1 MTQATTRLRTRTQ
14 ARSLTAGLVGAAPSL
29 VVATV
34 MLVIVALVVLVVP
47 FLPGFNPYTQDL
59 ASAQQTPFT
68 SGAHLLGTDALG
80 RDLLSRLSVATR
92 TSLVVAFGAVLIST
106 VLGLAIGLVAGWR
119 RGRLDAFLMG
129 VADVQLSIP
138 VVLLLIVLVAALGS
152 STTLLVVMLGL
163 TNWVGYGRVSRSIAV
178 SLRER
183 EFVTAVTAAGGSG
196 WWVVS
201 RHLLPN
207 VLPQIAI
214 LAAFEVGT
222 VITIESS
229 LSFIGLGIQPP
240 TPSLGGLIADGQNYL
255 QTNPALVV
263 LPALM
268 ILMVIGGVQFVS
280 QGLSARRSRR

>member
-1 MTQATTRLRTRTQ
+1 MTQATTRLRSRTQ

-34 MLVIVALVVLVVP
+34 MLVVVALVVVVVP
-47 FLPGFNPYTQDL
+47 FLPGSDPYSQDL
-59 ASAQQTPFT
+59 ASAQRAPFT
-68 SGAHLLGTDALG
+68 SGSHLLGTDALG
-80 RDLLSRLSVATR
+80 RDLLSRLSLATR
-92 TSLVVAFGAVLIST
+92 TSLVVAFGAVLISM

-163 TNWVGYGRVSRSIAV
+163 TNWVGYGRVARSIAV

-280 QGLSARRSRR
+280 QGLSTRRSRR

>member
-34 MLVIVALVVLVVP
+34 MLAIVALVVIVVP
-47 FLPGFNPYTQDL
+47 FLPGFNPYSQDL

-68 SGAHLLGTDALG
+68 SGAHLMGTDALG

-92 TSLVVAFGAVLIST
+92 TSLVVAFGAVLISM

-196 WWVVS
+196 WWVIS

>member
-1 MTQATTRLRTRTQ
+1 MTQATNRLRSRTQ

-34 MLVIVALVVLVVP
+34 MLVIVALVVVVVP

-59 ASAQQTPFT
+59 VSAQQTPFT
-68 SGAHLLGTDALG
+68 SGAHLMGTDALG

-92 TSLVVAFGAVLIST
+92 TSLVVAFGAVLISM

-196 WWVVS
+196 WWVIS

-229 LSFIGLGIQPP
+229 LSFLGLGIQPP

>member
-1 MTQATTRLRTRTQ
+1 MTQATNRLRSRTQ

-34 MLVIVALVVLVVP
+34 MLVIVALVVVVVP

-68 SGAHLLGTDALG
+68 SGAHLMGTDALG

-92 TSLVVAFGAVLIST
+92 TSLVVAFGAVLISM

-196 WWVVS
+196 WWVIS

-229 LSFIGLGIQPP
+229 LSFLGLGIQPP

>member
-1 MTQATTRLRTRTQ
+1 MTQATTRLRSRTQ

-34 MLVIVALVVLVVP
+34 MLLIVALVVVVVP

-92 TSLVVAFGAVLIST
+92 TSLVVAFGAVLISM

-196 WWVVS
+196 WWVIT

-214 LAAFEVGT
+214 LAAFEIGT

>member
-1 MTQATTRLRTRTQ
+1 MTQATNRLRSRTQ

-34 MLVIVALVVLVVP
+34 MLVIVGLVVVVVP

-68 SGAHLLGTDALG
+68 SGAHLMGTDALG

-92 TSLVVAFGAVLIST
+92 TSLVVAFGAVLISM

-196 WWVVS
+196 WWVIS

-229 LSFIGLGIQPP
+229 LSFLGLGIQPP

>member
-1 MTQATTRLRTRTQ
+1 MTQATTRLRARTQ

-34 MLVIVALVVLVVP
+34 MLVIVGLVVLLVP
-47 FLPGFNPYTQDL
+47 FLPGFDPYTQDL

-68 SGAHLLGTDALG
+68 TGAHLLGTDALG

-92 TSLVVAFGAVLIST
+92 TSLVVAFGAVLISM
-106 VLGLAIGLVAGWR
+106 VLGLAVGLVAGWR

-152 STTLLVVMLGL
+152 STALLVVMLGL
-163 TNWVGYGRVSRSIAV
+163 TNWVGYGRVARSIAV

-196 WWVVS
+196 WWVIT

-214 LAAFEVGT
+214 LAAFEIGT

>member
-14 ARSLTAGLVGAAPSL
+14 ARSLTAGIVGAAPSL

-34 MLVIVALVVLVVP
+34 MLAIVALVVIVVP
-47 FLPGFNPYTQDL
+47 FLPGFNPYSQDL

-68 SGAHLLGTDALG
+68 SGAHLMGTDALG

-92 TSLVVAFGAVLIST
+92 TSLVVAFGAVLISM

-196 WWVVS
+196 WWVIS

>member
-92 TSLVVAFGAVLIST
+92 TSLVVAFGAVLISM

>member
-1 MTQATTRLRTRTQ
+1 MTQATTRLRTRAQ
-14 ARSLTAGLVGAAPSL
+14 ARSLTVGLVGAAPSL

-68 SGAHLLGTDALG
+68 SGEHLLGTDALG

-92 TSLVVAFGAVLIST
+92 TSLVVAFGAVLISM

-196 WWVVS
+196 WWVIS

>member
-34 MLVIVALVVLVVP
+34 MLAIVALVVLVVP
-47 FLPGFNPYTQDL
+47 FLPGFDPYRQDL

-68 SGAHLLGTDALG
+68 HAAHLLGTDALG
-80 RDLLSRLSVATR
+80 RDLLSRLSIATR
-92 TSLVVAFGAVLIST
+92 TSLVVAFGAVLISMA
-106 VLGLAIGLVAGWR
+106 LGLLIGLVAGWR
-119 RGRLDAFLMG
+119 RGRLDTFLMG

-163 TNWVGYGRVSRSIAV
+163 TNWVGYGRVARSIAV

-196 WWVVS
+196 WWVVT

-207 VLPQIAI
+207 VLPQVAI
-214 LAAFEVGT
+214 LAAFEIGT
-222 VITIESS
+222 VIAIESS

-263 LPALM
+263 LPALV

-280 QGLSARRSRR
+280 QGLSARRARR

>member
-1 MTQATTRLRTRTQ
+1 MTQATTRLRARTS
-14 ARSLTAGLVGAAPSL
+14 ARALTAGLLGAAPSIA
-29 VVATV
+29 VATV
-34 MLVIVALVVLVVP
+34 MLVLVALVVVVVP
-47 FLPGFNPYTQDL
+47 FTPGFDPYGQDL
-59 ASAQQTPFT
+59 ASAQQAPFA
-68 SGAHLLGTDALG
+68 SAGHLLGTDVLG

-92 TSLVVAFGAVLIST
+92 TSLVVAFGAVLVSM

-119 RGRLDAFLMG
+119 RGRLDTFLMG

-152 STTLLVVMLGL
+152 STALLVVMLGL
-163 TNWVGYGRVSRSIAV
+163 TNWVGYGRVTRSIAV

-207 VLPQIAI
+207 VLPQVVI
-214 LAAFEVGT
+214 LAAFEIGT

-240 TPSLGGLIADGQNYL
+240 TPSLGGLIADGQNHL

-263 LPALM
+263 LPALV

-280 QGLSARRSRR
+280 QGLSARRAGR

>member
-1 MTQATTRLRTRTQ
+1 MTQATNRLRSRTQ

-34 MLVIVALVVLVVP
+34 MLVIVALVVVVVP

-59 ASAQQTPFT
+59 SSAQQTPFT
-68 SGAHLLGTDALG
+68 SGAHLMGTDALG

-92 TSLVVAFGAVLIST
+92 TSLVVAFGAVLISM

-196 WWVVS
+196 WWVIS

-229 LSFIGLGIQPP
+229 LSFLGLGIQPP

>member
-1 MTQATTRLRTRTQ
+1 MTQVTTRLRTRTQ

-34 MLVIVALVVLVVP
+34 MLAIVALVVIVVP
-47 FLPGFNPYTQDL
+47 FLPGFNPYSQDL

-68 SGAHLLGTDALG
+68 SGAHLMGTDALG
-80 RDLLSRLSVATR
+80 RDLLSRLAVATR
-92 TSLVVAFGAVLIST
+92 TSLVVSFGAVLISM

-196 WWVVS
+196 WWVIS

>member
-1 MTQATTRLRTRTQ
+1 MTQATTRLRSRTQ

-34 MLVIVALVVLVVP
+34 MLLVVALVVVVVP
-47 FLPGFNPYTQDL
+47 FLPGFNPYRQDL

-68 SGAHLLGTDALG
+68 SGAHLFGTDALG

-92 TSLVVAFGAVLIST
+92 TSLVVAFGAVLISM

-196 WWVVS
+196 WWVIT

-214 LAAFEVGT
+214 LAAFEIGT

>member
-1 MTQATTRLRTRTQ
+1 MTQATNRLRSRTQ
-14 ARSLTAGLVGAAPSL
+14 ARSLSAGLVGAAPSL

-34 MLVIVALVVLVVP
+34 MLVIVGLVVVVVP

-68 SGAHLLGTDALG
+68 SGAHLMGTDALG

-92 TSLVVAFGAVLIST
+92 TSLVVAFGAVLISM

-196 WWVVS
+196 WWVIS

-229 LSFIGLGIQPP
+229 LSFLGLGIQPP

>member
-1 MTQATTRLRTRTQ
+1 MTQATNRLRSRTQ

-34 MLVIVALVVLVVP
+34 MLVIVALVVVVVP
-47 FLPGFNPYTQDL
+47 FVPGFNPYTQDL

-68 SGAHLLGTDALG
+68 SGAHLMGTDALG

-92 TSLVVAFGAVLIST
+92 TSLVVAFGAVLISM

-196 WWVVS
+196 WWVIS

-229 LSFIGLGIQPP
+229 LSFLGLGIQPP

-268 ILMVIGGVQFVS
+268 ILLVIGGVQFVS